1 MKNIHLIRARESR
14 LYYTI
19 SMSGYNLKLSEIRY
33 HQSSE
38 IRPQNIYITSDEEIK
53 EGDYMYDI
61 DGDVGK
67 AIGSDMKEFEGNKKI
82 ILTTDQDIIKDG
94 VQAIDD
100 EFLEWFVKNPSCEE
114 VEIETEDYS
123 QKCAECGETV
133 KRGYSCK
140 KGCFMKSGNFIS
152 TNKNTKY
159 KIIIPSEE
167 NSREAKERAKN
178 YMSLKGAL
186 EPKDVVLGYKTSLDA
201 QMLDKVETKQETLE
215 QAAEQSFKTHH
226 IGQQDL
232 AQDVYEDGFVNGA
245 KFMQER
251 MYSEKDMI
259 NFAFDTYCYIS
270 ILMGVEFNKIS
281 ENKLHAMYNFEQF
294 KKK

>member
-19 SMSGYNLKLSEIRY
+19 SMSGYNLKLSATPI

-38 IRPQNIYITSDEEIK
+38 VRPQNIYITSDEEIK
-53 EGDYMYDI
+53 EGDWFMSNLNEI
-61 DGDVGK
+61 LK
-67 AIGSDMKEFEGNKKI
+67 CTKKEDKFVWYERLTVPGVSKIAQPFSIHINLKPKKI
-82 ILTTDQDIIKDG
+82 ILTTDQDLIADG
-94 VQAIDD
+94 VQPIDD
-100 EFLEWFVKNPSCEE
+100 EFLEWFVKNPSCEG
-114 VEIETEDYS
+114 VETFIFGFDDS
-123 QKCAECGETV
+123 II
-133 KRGYSCK
+133 SHSK
-140 KGCFMKSGNFIS
+140 K
-152 TNKNTKY
+152 Y
-159 KIIIPSEE
+159 EIIIPSE
-167 NSREAKERAKN
+167 
-178 YMSLKGAL
+178 

-201 QMLDKVETKQETLE
+201 QMLDKVELKQETLE

-259 NFAFDTYCYIS
+259 ATFHYGHQLGMNSLLAIQSQHSRQPIDKPN
-270 ILMGVEFNKIS
+270 LEVLKKEW
-281 ENKLHAMYNFEQF
+281 FEQF